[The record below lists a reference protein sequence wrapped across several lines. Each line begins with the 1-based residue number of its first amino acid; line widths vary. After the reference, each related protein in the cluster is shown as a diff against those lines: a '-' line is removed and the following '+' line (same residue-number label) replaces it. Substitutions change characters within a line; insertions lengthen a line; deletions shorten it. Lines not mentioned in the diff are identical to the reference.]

1 MLKKEPD
8 EEKISYKFHVRRDL
22 IPQLLEDEV
31 TEVIDYDFV
40 RERVEIEFQNEE
52 EYNGFRI
59 WLDHES
65 PAEE

>member
-8 EEKISYKFHVRRDL
+8 EGKISYKFDLRRDL
-22 IPQLLEDEV
+22 IPQLLEGEV

-40 RERVEIEFQNEE
+40 RETVEIEFQNEE
-52 EYNGFRI
+52 EHDNFRI

-65 PAEE
+65 PVEE

>member
-8 EEKISYKFHVRRDL
+8 EEKISYKFNVRRNL

-40 RERVEIEFQNEE
+40 RETAEIEFQNEE
-52 EYNGFRI
+52 EHDNFRI

-65 PAEE
+65 PVEE

>member
-8 EEKISYKFHVRRDL
+8 EEKISYKFNLRSDL

-40 RERVEIEFQNEE
+40 RETVEIQFQNEE
-52 EYNGFRI
+52 EYDGFRI

-65 PAEE
+65 PTEE

>member
-8 EEKISYKFHVRRDL
+8 EEKISYKFNVTGNL
-22 IPQLLEDEV
+22 ISQLLEDEV

-40 RERVEIEFQNEE
+40 RETVEIEFQNEE
-52 EYNGFRI
+52 EYDGFRT

>member
-8 EEKISYKFHVRRDL
+8 EEKISYKFNLRSDL

-40 RERVEIEFQNEE
+40 RETVEIQFQNEE
-52 EYNGFRI
+52 EYDGFRI

-65 PAEE
+65 PVEE